1 LYKDQLMKKLATI
14 LLDLI
19 PLALTVI
26 FVIAIVLTLSHV
38 VHDPV
43 AAMSEETPK
52 TDVACPSAKTAKA
65 AKSENVNEAA
75 RSGELDNY
83 ITSQFP

>member
-1 LYKDQLMKKLATI
+1 MKRLATI

-26 FVIAIVLTLSHV
+26 FVIAVVVTLSHAI
-38 VHDPV
+38 HDPV
-43 AAMSEETPK
+43 AAMSEETSK
-52 TDVACPSAKTAKA
+52 IEQVCPSATTAKA
-65 AKSENVNEAA
+65 AKSESVNEAA

-83 ITSQFP
+83 ISSQFP

>member
-1 LYKDQLMKKLATI
+1 MKRLATI

-43 AAMSEETPK
+43 AAMSEETSK
-52 TDVACPSAKTAKA
+52 IEQVCPSATAAKA

-75 RSGELDNY
+75 RSGELDSY
-83 ITSQFP
+83 FASQFP

>member
-1 LYKDQLMKKLATI
+1 MKKLATI
-14 LLDLI
+14 LSDLI
-19 PLALTVI
+19 PLALTAI
-26 FVIAIVLTLSHV
+26 FVIAVVLTLFHV
-38 VHDPV
+38 SYDPV
-43 AAMSEETPK
+43 AAMSEETSK
-52 TDVACPSAKTAKA
+52 IEQACPSATTAKA